1 MPFSRFSFP
10 LTSYRPGLAAAVVL
24 VLLGRGP
31 ARAQSVGI
39 GTTTPNSK
47 AVLDIVAPNNNQ
59 GLLIPRLD
67 SVQRVGIANPP
78 DGLMV
83 FQKNGRQGLWYALG
97 GQWLF
102 VPDRL
107 RGGDNLGNHTATK
120 NINLGT
126 YKIVGN
132 GGTVGVG
139 VSSKGGLDLGA
150 NAGNVLVGIQAGA
163 SLAAGANSNT
173 FVGYQSGQNVT
184 TGYSN
189 TLGGFQSGSNVTTGL
204 NNTFLGYQSGFAVT
218 TGSGNTAVGA
228 FAGPT
233 NFNLENTTA
242 IGFRAQVSRSN
253 SVVLGGTGPFAVNV
267 GIGTTNPQ
275 RTLDVSGS
283 IRQTTYNTGSTRLS
297 GNASASIDWN
307 HNLGYQPTLMLA
319 LDQTNGGG
327 AEYVGV
333 SYEHVNNN
341 TVRFWLHNTS
351 NFNSATFVLRW
362 IRVD

>member
-1 MPFSRFSFP
+1 MSFSRVFFP
-10 LTSYRPGLAAAVVL
+10 LTASRLGLGAALLL
-24 VLLGRGP
+24 VGLSHCP
-31 ARAQSVGI
+31 AQAQSVGI

-67 SVQRVGIANPP
+67 SVQRVGIINPP

-107 RGGDNLGNHTATK
+107 RGGDNLGNHTATR

-132 GGTVGVG
+132 GGTAGVG

-150 NAGNVLVGIQAGA
+150 TGNVLVGTQAGA
-163 SLAAGANSNT
+163 SLASGANSNT
-173 FVGYQSGQNVT
+173 LVGYQSGQNVT

-189 TLGGFQSGSNVTTGL
+189 TLGGFQSGANVTTGL
-204 NNTFLGYQSGFAVT
+204 NNTFFGYQSGFAT
-218 TGSGNTAVGA
+218 TIGSGNTAVGA

-233 NFNLENTTA
+233 SFNLENTTA

-283 IRQTTYNTGSTRLS
+283 IRQTTYNAGTTRLPANS
-297 GNASASIDWN
+297 SLSIDWN
-307 HNLGYQPTLMLA
+307 HNLGYQPTLMLS
-319 LDQTNGGG
+319 LDQTNGTG

-333 SYEHVNNN
+333 SYEHVNSN
-341 TVRFWLHNTS
+341 TVRFWLRNTQT
-351 NFNSATFVLRW
+351 FNTATFVLRW